1 MLVTLNIYIFKIHNK
16 FVLFISIIVIKVIIE
31 QLINK
36 PMNKQEKIIRALR
49 AQAYNPK
56 IKQTICR
63 PNLEH

>member
-1 MLVTLNIYIFKIHNK
+1 MLVTLNIYIFKIHDK
-16 FVLFISIIVIKVIIE
+16 LFISIIVIKVIIE
-31 QLINK
+31 HLINK

-49 AQAYNPK
+49 AQVYNPK

>member
-16 FVLFISIIVIKVIIE
+16 FVLFISIVIKVIIE
-31 QLINK
+31 HLINK

-49 AQAYNPK
+49 AQAYNRK

-63 PNLEH
+63 PNLER

>member
-31 QLINK
+31 HLINK